1 LSIPPPVN
9 GDAPDPRP
17 ARAAEQETPARLP
30 LDGVTVV
37 AVEQA
42 VAAPFA
48 TRQLADL
55 GARVIKVER
64 PDGGDFAR
72 GYDHV
77 VHGTSSAF
85 LWLNRG
91 KESVQLDLK
100 DPAAAEDLHRLLE
113 RADAVV
119 ANLAPAALTRLG
131 LDAAALRRRHPALI
145 VCHISGYAPDGPLAA
160 KKAYDALVQAET
172 GLMSL
177 TGTPSAPAKTGISI
191 ADIAAGSY
199 AFSGVLA
206 SLRHRDITGEALPVH
221 VSLFDALTEWM
232 AHPLYYTLHSGNA
245 PVPMGTSH
253 PAIAPYGAFTAADGT
268 SLLIAVQ
275 NEREW
280 ARLCAEVLDAAP
292 LAEDPR
298 FRSNS
303 ERVAHRAALDDELA
317 RRFAAYPSGALT
329 ARLDGAGIAWGR
341 MTALADLPS
350 HPELARDGRW
360 LDTPTPGGNV
370 RTLRPPGMPGGR
382 TAEGGALP
390 GLGQHTASVLAELD
404 EPVARTA
411 PGGLTRPVGPER
423 PPEPPGPAGPGQ
435 LAEPPELAEP
445 HTAEGES

>member
-1 LSIPPPVN
+1 MTPHA
-9 GDAPDPRP
+9 APRG
-17 ARAAEQETPARLP
+17 RLP
-30 LDGVTVV
+30 LEGITVV

-72 GYDHV
+72 GYDQV
-77 VHGTSSAF
+77 VNGESSAF

-100 DPAAAEDLHRLLE
+100 DPAAVGDLHLLLD
-113 RADAVV
+113 RADVVV
-119 ANLAPAALTRLG
+119 ANLAPAALDRLG
-131 LDAAALRRRHPALI
+131 LDAASLRQRHPGLI
-145 VCHISGYAPDGPLAA
+145 VCLISGYAPGGPLAE
-160 KKAYDALVQAET
+160 KKAYDALIQAET
-172 GLMSL
+172 GVMSL
-177 TGTPSAPAKTGISI
+177 TGTPGAPAKVGVSI
-191 ADIAAGSY
+191 ADIAAGSH

-206 SLRHRDITGEALPVH
+206 AVRHRDMTGEALPVQ

-280 ARLCAEVLDAAP
+280 VRLCVDVLDAPA
-292 LAEDPR
+292 LAEDVR
-298 FRSNS
+298 FRSNTA
-303 ERVAHRAALDDELA
+303 RVAERTALDAELA
-317 RRFAAYPSGALT
+317 ARFAEQTTQTVT
-329 ARLDGAGIAWGR
+329 ARLDAAAIAWAR
-341 MTALADLPS
+341 MTTLTDLPS
-350 HPELARDGRW
+350 HPELAREGRW
-360 LDTPTPGGNV
+360 METPTPGGTV

-382 TAEGGALP
+382 TAEGRALP
-390 GLGQHTASVLAELD
+390 ALGAHTASVLAELH
-404 EPVARTA
+404 A
-411 PGGLTRPVGPER
+411 
-423 PPEPPGPAGPGQ
+423 
-435 LAEPPELAEP
+435 
-445 HTAEGES
+445 AEGES

>member
-1 LSIPPPVN
+1 MTPP
-9 GDAPDPRP
+9 
-17 ARAAEQETPARLP
+17 AAAAGASRARLP

-48 TRQLADL
+48 TRHLADL

-72 GYDHV
+72 GYDDA
-77 VHGTSSAF
+77 VHGESSAF

-100 DPAAAEDLHRLLE
+100 DPAALEDLHLLLE

-119 ANLAPAALTRLG
+119 ANLAPAALGRLG
-131 LDAAALRRRHPALI
+131 LDAAALRERHPHLI
-145 VCHISGYAPDGPLAA
+145 ACLISGYAPDGPLAA
-160 KKAYDALVQAET
+160 KKAYDALIQAEA
-172 GLMSL
+172 GVMSL
-177 TGTPSAPAKTGISI
+177 TGTPAAPAKVGVSI

-206 SLRHRDITGEALPVH
+206 ALRHRDTTGEVLPVQ

-232 AHPLYYTLHSGNA
+232 AHPLYYTRHSGSA

-253 PAIAPYGAFTAADGT
+253 PSIAPYGAFTAADGT

-280 ARLCAEVLDAAP
+280 TRLCTDVLDAPP
-292 LAEDPR
+292 LAADDR
-298 FRSNS
+298 FRSNPA
-303 ERVAHRAALDDELA
+303 RVANRAALDAELT
-317 RRFAAYPSGALT
+317 RRFAAHTSGTLT
-329 ARLDGAGIAWGR
+329 GRLDAAGIAWGR
-341 MTALADLPS
+341 MTALTDLPS

-360 LDTPTPGGNV
+360 LDTGTPGGPV
-370 RTLRPPGMPGGR
+370 RTLRPPGTPGGR
-382 TAEGGALP
+382 TAGGGALP
-390 GLGQHTASVLAELD
+390 ALGSHTASVLAELHAD
-404 EPVARTA
+404 
-411 PGGLTRPVGPER
+411 
-423 PPEPPGPAGPGQ
+423 
-435 LAEPPELAEP
+435 
-445 HTAEGES
+445 EGES

>member
-1 LSIPPPVN
+1 MTGGPADGPA
-9 GDAPDPRP
+9 GEADGQAP
-17 ARAAEQETPARLP
+17 TARLP

-72 GYDHV
+72 DYDHV
-77 VHGTSSAF
+77 VGGTSSAF

-91 KESVQLDLK
+91 KESVRLDLK
-100 DPAAAEDLHRLLE
+100 DPAAVEDLHLLLE

-119 ANLAPAALTRLG
+119 ANLAPAALARLG
-131 LDAAALRRRHPALI
+131 LDADALHRRHPALI

-206 SLRHRDITGEALPVH
+206 AIRHRDVTGEALPVH

-232 AHPLYYTLHSGNA
+232 AHPLYYTLYGGNA
-245 PVPMGTSH
+245 PQPMGTSH
-253 PAIAPYGAFTAADGT
+253 PAIAPYGAFTAADGA
-268 SLLIAVQ
+268 SLMIAVQ

-280 ARLCAEVLDAAP
+280 ARLCGGVLEAAH
-292 LAEDPR
+292 LATDPR
-298 FRSNS
+298 FGSNT
-303 ERVAHRAALDDELA
+303 ERVAHRAALDAELA
-317 RRFAAYPSGALT
+317 GRFAAYASVTLT
-329 ARLDGAGIAWGR
+329 ARLDDAGIAWGR

-350 HPELARDGRW
+350 HSELARDGRW
-360 LDTPTPGGNV
+360 MDTRTPDGTV
-370 RTLRPPGMPGGR
+370 RTLRPPGVPGGR
-382 TAEGGALP
+382 SAGGGALP
-390 GLGQHTASVLAELD
+390 GLGAHTDSVLAELH
-404 EPVARTA
+404 TA
-411 PGGLTRPVGPER
+411 AER
-423 PPEPPGPAGPGQ
+423 
-435 LAEPPELAEP
+435 